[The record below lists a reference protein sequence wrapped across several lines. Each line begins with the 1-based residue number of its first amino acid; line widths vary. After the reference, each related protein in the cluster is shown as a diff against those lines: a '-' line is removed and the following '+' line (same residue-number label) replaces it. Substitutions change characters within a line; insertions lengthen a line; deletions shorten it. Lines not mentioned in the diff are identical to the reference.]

1 MEYETIPITV
11 PMHQELRAVQKK
23 LSVTNKGLDPNN
35 KGLEDMIYSG
45 GDTHKLNTIRKQNR
59 APGFVQPPG
68 RTTGRCAN
76 KQLYLDINSKEM
88 RHLYT
93 HIAQYLAKR
102 ADRQCNFFVSD
113 IFILAYNSKKDQA
126 EHKDLPDKGK
136 TYWTVGLGPQRTTQL
151 PVGSGFKIP
160 NCKKNELLAWHGD
173 VAHKG
178 SAATSDTHVRMFMT
192 FWDRKKV
199 KEDPNIEQ
207 GNFVQFM
214 RLEWKRVNRDIILHV
229 VH

>member
-11 PMHQELRAVQKK
+11 KMLNELRAVQKK

-35 KGLEDMIYSG
+35 KGLEDMIYNKQ
-45 GDTHKLNTIRKQNR
+45 KLNTIRKQNQ

-76 KQLYLDINSKEM
+76 KQLYLDINSTQM
-88 RHLYT
+88 QNLYT

-102 ADRQCNFFVSD
+102 ADPHHQCFFFVSD

-160 NCKKNELLAWHGD
+160 NCKDLELLAWHGD

-214 RLEWKRVNRDIILHV
+214 RLEWKRVNRNIKLDV